1 MQITKKKLEQILK
14 EEITRMGAEIRR
26 RQLKAVKN
34 YIKANPNPSM
44 KALRRV
50 GPKLSDEELER
61 AKRQEQG
68 RGGTLEE
75 VNQTVSEVFGFGYL
89 EYIVNAAKDSV
100 KEHNRAE
107 GSNSVTL
114 KNEKRGSDLELLF
127 KIRRSDD
134 FYCQVVLVPDEGG
147 IGIQIAC
154 VFKQSVD
161 KMIEKQFFKNLQDS
175 LPDNLELEA
184 APGGGAMITGFQKLD
199 RAVQKNIA
207 QALRGPFSYVLSK
220 LQESYDEISGGAQ
233 RRSVRKSFEEA
244 KGKKVS
250 GPFVVTKRPDKIKGV
265 THWAIVHEP
274 SNLYI
279 PSTMYKMKA
288 GPVKALAKE
297 LNTNFGDLRSAK
309 LEKEDVE
316 AIKDFILNSKFRDP
330 AV

>member
-1 MQITKKKLEQILK
+1 MPGVIIMQITKKKLEQILK

-44 KALRRV
+44 KDLRRV
-50 GPKLSDEELER
+50 GPKLADDDIKL
-61 AKRQEQG
+61 AKRQEQA
-68 RGGTLEE
+68 RIGT
-75 VNQTVSEVFGFGYL
+75 Y
-89 EYIVNAAKDSV
+89 
-100 KEHNRAE
+100 
-107 GSNSVTL
+107 
-114 KNEKRGSDLELLF
+114 
-127 KIRRSDD
+127 
-134 FYCQVVLVPDEGG
+134 
-147 IGIQIAC
+147 
-154 VFKQSVD
+154 
-161 KMIEKQFFKNLQDS
+161 
-175 LPDNLELEA
+175 
-184 APGGGAMITGFQKLD
+184 
-199 RAVQKNIA
+199 
-207 QALRGPFSYVLSK
+207 
-220 LQESYDEISGGAQ
+220 
-233 RRSVRKSFEEA
+233 EEA

-316 AIKDFILNSKFRDP
+316 AIKDFILNSEFRDP